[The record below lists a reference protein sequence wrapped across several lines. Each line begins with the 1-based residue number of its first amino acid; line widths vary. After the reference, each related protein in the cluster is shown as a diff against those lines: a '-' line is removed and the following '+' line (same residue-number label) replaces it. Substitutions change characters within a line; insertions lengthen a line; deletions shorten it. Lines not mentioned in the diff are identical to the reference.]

1 MKKNWKNTK
10 IVKEISENTGI
21 HPKVIHIV
29 ISRFFLVCRS
39 LMLKNEEINIKGYF
53 KLKLSN
59 RYKKIVKEKGKDTNL
74 RIRKD
79 SAKRKPK

>member
-29 ISRFFLVCRS
+29 IRRFFLVCRS

-59 RYKKIVKEKGKDTNL
+59 KYKKIVNEKGKNINL

-79 SAKRKPK
+79 SAPRKPK